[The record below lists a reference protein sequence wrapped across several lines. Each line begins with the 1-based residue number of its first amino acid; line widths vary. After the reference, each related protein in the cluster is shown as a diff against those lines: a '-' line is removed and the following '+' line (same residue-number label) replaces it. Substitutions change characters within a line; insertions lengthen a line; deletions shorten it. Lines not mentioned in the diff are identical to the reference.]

1 MIVTLTTDF
10 GTQDG
15 YVAAMKGTML
25 SISPD
30 LRFVDVTHDVP
41 PQDVMEAAWVLRESA
56 WTFPEGSVHL
66 AVVDPGVGTARRP
79 LAARFRPAGT
89 DREHLFVGPDNGL
102 LSLLSDEAP
111 IRAVVLD
118 RPEFWRST
126 RTSRTFHG
134 RDVFAPVAAHLA
146 RGARLRDL
154 GTLTEETTSLRWP
167 LPRADEQGVEGSIV
181 HVDRYGNCVTNIPR
195 ETVEAHRADRPV
207 SVYAGSTI
215 IRGLSETYAHAA
227 AAEPLALFGSTGALE
242 VSVNKGDA
250 AELLSLSR
258 GGAVRLI
265 FESPKSRARRLGRAA

>member
-1 MIVTLTTDF
+1 MIVSLTTDF
-10 GTQDG
+10 GTKDG

-25 SISPD
+25 GVAPET
-30 LRFVDVTHDVP
+30 RFVDVSHEIP
-41 PQDVMEAAWVLRESA
+41 PQDVMEAAYVLRQAA
-56 WTFPEGSVHL
+56 WTFPEDTVHL
-66 AVVDPGVGTARRP
+66 AVVDPGVGTSRRP

-102 LSLLSDEAP
+102 LSLLSDDAP
-111 IRAVVLD
+111 TRAVVLD
-118 RPEFWRST
+118 RPEFWRSS

-146 RGARLRDL
+146 SGVPLREL
-154 GTLTEETTSLRWP
+154 GSPTEETASLRWP
-167 LPRADEQGVEGSIV
+167 LPRADEQGVEGSIL
-181 HVDRYGNCVTNIPR
+181 HVDRFGNCVTNIRR

-227 AAEPLALFGSTGALE
+227 AAEPLALFGSSGALE

-250 AELLSLSR
+250 AQLLSLSR
-258 GGAVRLI
+258 GASVRLI
-265 FESPKSRARRLGRAA
+265 FESPGARARRLGRAA